1 MSVQGKNILLVIT
14 GGIAA
19 YKSLE
24 LIRLIRKSGGHVTAV
39 MTKASKQF
47 VTPLSVAALT
57 ENKIYDDLFNLTDE
71 AEMGHISL
79 SRENDLILVMPATAN
94 ILAKMAHGIADDLAT
109 TLLLA
114 TDSRVMVAPAMNVRM
129 WEHKATQHNV
139 DILKQRKVI
148 FVGPEEGDMAC
159 GEYGYGRL
167 AEPMDIL
174 TALNQFFAPQDQIL
188 RGKHVLITAGPTHE
202 PIDPVRFLGNISSG
216 KQGYALAT
224 AARDAGANVTL
235 ITGPSTEPVPQNVKL
250 LKVQTA
256 EQMLSAVLNNL
267 PADIA
272 IFAAAVADW
281 KVADYSEQKI
291 KKHADDDD
299 IKTIQFVENPDIL
312 KTISKLVSNR
322 PQLVVGFAAET
333 TDVLKNAQAKI
344 KRKECDIMVVND
356 VSPKTGIMGG
366 DHNSVRIINLNSEE
380 IIDYKT
386 ASKDKIAQQLI
397 AYIGG
402 FNK

>member
-1 MSVQGKNILLVIT
+1 
-14 GGIAA
+14 
-19 YKSLE
+19 
-24 LIRLIRKSGGHVTAV
+24 
-39 MTKASKQF
+39 
-47 VTPLSVAALT
+47 
-57 ENKIYDDLFNLTDE
+57 
-71 AEMGHISL
+71 MGHISL

-139 DILKQRKVI
+139 DILKQLKVI